1 MNIRQPINLRL
12 LLGDLLVLLLFVFIG
27 QRDHDMPIVAALPSL
42 LTTTLALAVPWV
54 VAAGALGALRRP
66 SGHWR
71 PWLGRVLAAWLIAAP
86 LGLILRALL
95 RGQAS
100 IILVFMIVLLSLGGA
115 TMVAWRAGVWW
126 WWGRGERVQGSRGA
140 GEQGSGSS

>member
-1 MNIRQPINLRL
+1 MNIRQSIDFRL

-27 QRDHDMPIVAALPSL
+27 QRDHAMPIVAALPSL
-42 LTTTLALAVPWV
+42 LTTTLALAVPWA
-54 VAAGALGALRRP
+54 VAAWALGVLRRP

-71 PWLGRVLAAWLIAAP
+71 PWIGRVLAAWLIAAP
-86 LGLILRALL
+86 LGLVLRALL

-115 TMVAWRAGVWW
+115 TMVAWRAGMWW
-126 WWGRGERVQGSRGA
+126 WWRRGEGLPPPTGRNATFRP
-140 GEQGSGSS
+140 